1 MNFSYTKKGDYLLPQ
16 SIELCQ
22 HSGEYRNVLLLHD
35 LYNFI
40 LF

>member
-22 HSGEYRNVLLLHD
+22 HSEKLNNL
-35 LYNFI
+35 
-40 LF
+40 

>member
-22 HSGEYRNVLLLHD
+22 HSEEYKNVLLLYV
-35 LYNFI
+35 LYNFF